1 MDPISDIFKSMHI
14 TGVVHA
20 RLEATAPWGL
30 LRASESG
37 NDSAHRSPAADNSPS
52 QLAHFGMIS
61 RGNCWLSV
69 GGIPDPLPL
78 TGGDCFLLAPGST
91 YALRDDPRTHARSF
105 CEAAPKKE
113 SNVIHYG
120 GGGAPTTIV
129 SGWFRFGQMSVKPL
143 RRLLPELILI
153 KADQARTLAL
163 HATLQL
169 LASEMS
175 EPAPGA
181 EVMVNRLADILFI
194 QCVRAHIASGSENCK
209 TGWLRAIFDPKIGAA
224 LKAMHEKVENPWTV
238 ATLAAAAGMS
248 RSAFALRFKELLGET
263 PLEYLTNWRMY
274 KAAGLLQEENDK
286 KLFDIA
292 RSVGYDSDAAF
303 SKAFKR
309 VLGVAPKK
317 YRRTAAQGDQVE
329 AVERHVVGASLKVQA
344 AAQNPARGV

>member
-1 MDPISDIFKSMHI
+1 MDPVSDIFKTMHVAS
-14 TGVVHA
+14 VVHA

-30 LRASESG
+30 IREGGDENGEGLHS
-37 NDSAHRSPAADNSPS
+37 HAAEYSPS
-52 QLAHFGMIS
+52 HLAHFGMVS

-69 GGIPDPLPL
+69 GGVPDPLPL

-91 YALRDDPRTHARSF
+91 YALRDNPRTQARSF
-105 CEAAPKKE
+105 CEAAPKKD

-129 SGWFRFGQMSVKPL
+129 SGWFRFGQFSAKPL
-143 RRLLPELILI
+143 RRLLPDLILI

-163 HATLQL
+163 HSTLQL

-209 TGWLRAIFDPKIGAA
+209 SGWLRAIFDPRIGAA
-224 LKAMHEKVENPWTV
+224 LKAMHERAENAWTV
-238 ATLAAAAGMS
+238 ETLAAAAGMS

-263 PLEYLTNWRMY
+263 PLDYLTNWRMY
-274 KAAGLLQEENDK
+274 KATGLLQEDHK
-286 KLFDIA
+286 KLFEVA
-292 RSVGYDSDAAF
+292 KSVGYESDAAF

-309 VLGVAPKK
+309 VLGVAPRE
-317 YRRTAAQGDQVE
+317 YRRSTTKEV
-329 AVERHVVGASLKVQA
+329 
-344 AAQNPARGV
+344 